1 VKALVISHRHHL
13 LPFAWRLKQEGCE
26 VDVIIDRDSYEKAW
40 EGRFKPLFKGGKDK
54 SEKRSPKGKEAV
66 TSRTTSPCSPSSRGP
81 STQ

>member
-1 VKALVISHRHHL
+1 MKALVISHRHHL
-13 LPFAWRLKQEGCE
+13 LPYAWRLKQEGCE

-66 TSRTTSPCSPSSRGP
+66 RRVAEQEEAFVLTDSFA
-81 STQ
+81 